1 MAVITEITAQK
12 KKKDRCNIFVDGAFF
27 CGLQAETVMKYR
39 LKAGTAVAAE
49 ELEAMQ
55 MESERLQAFDCAL
68 NFLSNAMKTKRQIAD
83 HLEKKGYLGGVIEA
97 CLEKLEYYGYQDDGA
112 YAKAYVKAYGEKK
125 GERLMRCELFQ
136 KGIAPEEIDRAL
148 EDAEDRQLS
157 GARATAEKYYARR
170 RGEEN
175 AVQKTYRYL
184 LSKGYAYEI
193 CKQAIRGLEEEACDA
208 Y

>member
-1 MAVITEITAQK
+1 M
-12 KKKDRCNIFVDGAFF
+12 
-27 CGLQAETVMKYR
+27 
-39 LKAGTAVAAE
+39 
-49 ELEAMQ
+49 
-55 MESERLQAFDCAL
+55 
-68 NFLSNAMKTKRQIAD
+68 
-83 HLEKKGYLGGVIEA
+83 GGVIEA
-97 CLEKLEYYGYQDDGA
+97 CLEKLEYYGYLDDGA
-112 YAKAYVKAYGEKK
+112 YAKAYVTAYGEKK

-193 CKQAIRGLEEEACDA
+193 C
-208 Y
+208 

>member
-97 CLEKLEYYGYQDDGA
+97 CLEKLEYYGYLDDGA
-112 YAKAYVKAYGEKK
+112 YAKAYVTAYGEKK
-125 GERLMRCELFQ
+125 GERLMRCEL
-136 KGIAPEEIDRAL
+136 
-148 EDAEDRQLS
+148 
-157 GARATAEKYYARR
+157 R
-170 RGEEN
+170 RG
-175 AVQKTYRYL
+175 
-184 LSKGYAYEI
+184 
-193 CKQAIRGLEEEACDA
+193 
-208 Y
+208 